1 VTGTLRH
8 GEGVLVQEAHG
19 QTVLLR
25 MEDGAYFTLEE
36 VGAEVWRLCDG
47 ERGFDAVVA
56 AVCEVFDA
64 PVEVIRADVRA
75 FVDEMMDERLLD
87 AGG

>member
-1 VTGTLRH
+1 MSGACVTR
-8 GEGVLVQEAHG
+8 EGVLVQEAHG
-19 QTVLLR
+19 KTVLLR

-47 ERGFDAVVA
+47 ERDFEAVVA
-56 AVCEVFDA
+56 AVCELFDA
-64 PVEVIRADVRA
+64 PADVIRADVRA
-75 FVDEMMDERLLD
+75 FVDEMVSERLLD